1 MVLAS
6 AAAAPAEQGGRFDSM
21 EAGVADVTLGRIPL
35 YRQSNVNAGGAY
47 DSRWT
52 APEMRRNCFLVIG
65 NHERYGGIGDV
76 LFTLATYFSRHF
88 NVLVSESLVPNEI
101 NVLIDEFS
109 QRTFV
114 DNVRR
119 TRVEYPNTRF
129 ILMATEFVTEMSIFG
144 CSFGNTF
151 NYFDIRDN
159 FRQWL
164 ELIAYKFGIKPHAP
178 YLLSRYRGFVDV
190 LDCVDLV
197 LCTHIAVAETM
208 SLLPPGQGKRNTSS
222 LVLYPE
228 IDASRVASDRR
239 LADRSSGATMT
250 GTLTNEICRAKDLV
264 AKLPDAQKA
273 ICTTAYGEGLRQA
286 MAATALFFIPAAAFF
301 WLSSLTYQ
309 RDLVAKG

>member
-1 MVLAS
+1 
-6 AAAAPAEQGGRFDSM
+6 M

-164 ELIAYKFGIKPHAP
+164 ELIGGKTTDEHIARILASGPRRGTELVRLTGKSKEHVALVLARMRLNGQVIRI
-178 YLLSRYRGFVDV
+178 SRGVYG
-190 LDCVDLV
+190 LDC
-197 LCTHIAVAETM
+197 
-208 SLLPPGQGKRNTSS
+208 QK
-222 LVLYPE
+222 
-228 IDASRVASDRR
+228 
-239 LADRSSGATMT
+239 
-250 GTLTNEICRAKDLV
+250 TL
-264 AKLPDAQKA
+264 
-273 ICTTAYGEGLRQA
+273 
-286 MAATALFFIPAAAFF
+286 
-301 WLSSLTYQ
+301 
-309 RDLVAKG
+309 